1 MAVVYGGNGKL
12 PEVYSHVTVYDDAGT
27 ITLYAGTITGKCKYC
42 DWKYKR
48 RGGFLLSNNFA
59 LFWDSGL
66 GQCSIF
72 GFSNNCGQISVLSVV
87 QLSSCY

>member
-1 MAVVYGGNGKL
+1 MAVVDGGNDKL
-12 PEVYSHVTVYDDAGT
+12 PEVYPHVTVYDDAGT
-27 ITLYAGTITGKCKYC
+27 ITLYAGTITVNCQYS
-42 DWKYKR
+42 DWLCKR
-48 RGGFLLSNNFA
+48 REGFCFPKIVLY
-59 LFWDSGL
+59 FWDSGL